1 MTILFYTTFSD
12 EKIWKQEIKNNFKNK
27 KIISINDK
35 KYFNEVEYAIVWNL
49 PDKILKQLKNLKIIF
64 SQGAGVD
71 HILNLPSYRNTPII
85 RLKDPIMGERM
96 ANFVLS
102 QILNFQLNLSI
113 YRKYQ
118 IKKKWFDE
126 LETHTPLDN
135 NELTVGILGVGF
147 LGKFVG
153 KSLKKL
159 NYNVIGLKKNLSKNN
174 YGFPIYYQF
183 NINKFIKL
191 SDIIVAVLPS
201 TKETENIINK
211 KFLSKMK
218 KNSLLINVGRG
229 ISVNEKDLINHLK
242 LNKNFYAS
250 LDVFKKE
257 PLPKKNKLWSNPNVI
272 ITPHIASITNVKTAV
287 KQMYQIYKKHKKS
300 KKTINDVNIKNGY

>member
-1 MTILFYTTFSD
+1 MLEMNANSLLCGQDVKSHPYLCLYKSGFRGN
-12 EKIWKQEIKNNFKNK
+12 QLIKH
-27 KIISINDK
+27 DL
-35 KYFNEVEYAIVWNL
+35 YRRQDYPEVFE
-49 PDKILKQLKNLKIIF
+49 
-64 SQGAGVD
+64 
-71 HILNLPSYRNTPII
+71 
-85 RLKDPIMGERM
+85 
-96 ANFVLS
+96 LS
-102 QILNFQLNLSI
+102 H
-113 YRKYQ
+113 Y
-118 IKKKWFDE
+118 
-126 LETHTPLDN
+126 
-135 NELTVGILGVGF
+135 VGCCYV
-147 LGKFVG
+147 
-153 KSLKKL
+153 SELKKL